1 MYQKERVDEILKI
14 LHENN
19 YVNVKYLCDKIGYSK
34 ATINRD
40 LNYME
45 EQNLVVRS
53 YGGVEL
59 VDNNQYIP
67 LRFRYH
73 KMKN

>member
-1 MYQKERVDEILKI
+1 MYQKERIDLILKI
-14 LHENN
+14 LQENG

-45 EQNLVVRS
+45 KQK
-53 YGGVEL
+53 
-59 VDNNQYIP
+59 I
-67 LRFRYH
+67 
-73 KMKN
+73 

>member
-1 MYQKERVDEILKI
+1 MYRTERIDEILKI
-14 LHENN
+14 LRKNS
-19 YVNVKYLCDKIGYSK
+19 YVNVKYLCDEIGYSK

-45 EQNLVVRS
+45 NQKMIVRS

-59 VDNNQYIP
+59 TKRQKSI
-67 LRFRYH
+67 
-73 KMKN
+73 